1 MTSPTPPSSAPSE
14 GAAPLGRHRAALVL
28 SWVVIGALELSFAAH
43 SASPPA
49 LAWAGAELGLLTLF
63 GILHAALTRG
73 GWQGALSWPG
83 ALAVIALLARAELLL
98 PWARV
103 ASVVLGLPIAA
114 VLARVVHDI
123 GRRLPLWV
131 MVPALALVFSLPIRL
146 IPLGNGRVA
155 KPRAQLLEDLKA
167 PVLAL
172 QPAPRTASGP
182 PVVVL
187 TVDTLRADYASKM
200 SSFERMSARGVS
212 WTHAMSTASWTV
224 PAVASIWTGLMPAE
238 HGAGKRPH
246 GGFSSIGRK
255 NKTIVQELQ
264 GRGYRTAAFVV
275 NPFVASSLGFRRGFD
290 LWLNPDEQVHQPFAL
305 LGDVRSRPGRDGAQ
319 VIDHALR
326 WLDDA
331 PPRGWLLWV
340 HLFDTHL
347 PYTHLPEGHPAAEV
361 KLPGPVRS
369 GELPATPALRKAIR
383 EGYGIEVNAVDV
395 QVHRLLDALEAR
407 GFFEDGTLVFTSD
420 HGEEFWEHRGY
431 EHGHSHHRE
440 VTEIPLVLISPG
452 VSPARGDGIA
462 SLIDIAPTL
471 RAVTGS
477 QPGPGEGRDLRQ
489 TIERERIAK
498 AAGNLYG
505 APQTSA
511 RTHQHKCIETRTAE
525 ATKTVAYHLW
535 VDANEHRKLP
545 ADQAPEVC
553 AAASLLRDVG
563 ETGEAKADVST
574 ELLCALGYVDCGTG
588 SAPGGAP
595 APAPTAGDEA
605 PEAPAP
611 HEAPAAPGD
620 DG

>member
-1 MTSPTPPSSAPSE
+1 MTPPAPSPSAPAP
-14 GAAPLGRHRAALVL
+14 GARPLGRHRAALVL

-49 LAWAGAELGLLTLF
+49 LAWAGAELGLFTLI
-63 GILHAALTRG
+63 GCVHAALTRG

-103 ASVVLGLPIAA
+103 AAVVLGLPIAA
-114 VLARVVHDI
+114 VLARVVHDL
-123 GRRLPLWV
+123 GRRLPLWALT
-131 MVPALALVFSLPIRL
+131 PALALAFALPIRL
-146 IPLGNGRVA
+146 IPLGNGKVA
-155 KPRAQLLEDLKA
+155 KPRTRLLEDLQA
-167 PVLAL
+167 PLIAL
-172 QPAPRTASGP
+172 KPAPRPASGP

-187 TVDTLRADYASKM
+187 TVDTLRGDYAGKM
-200 SSFERMSARGVS
+200 SSFERMSSRGVA

-238 HGAGKRPH
+238 HGAGKRPN
-246 GGFSSIGRK
+246 GGFSPIGRK
-255 NKTIVQELQ
+255 NKTIAQELQ

-290 LWLNPDEQVHQPFAL
+290 RWLNPDEQVHQPFAL

-319 VIDHALR
+319 VIDHAVR
-326 WLDDA
+326 WLEDA
-331 PPRGWLLWV
+331 PPRGWMLWV

-361 KLPGPVRS
+361 LLPGPVRS
-369 GELPATPALRKAIR
+369 GAMPATPALRKAIR
-383 EGYGIEVNAVDV
+383 EGYSIEVNAVDV
-395 QVHRLLDALEAR
+395 QIHRLLDALDAR

-452 VSPARGDGIA
+452 VAPARGEGVA

-489 TIERERIAK
+489 PIEHERIAK

-511 RTHQHKCIETRTAE
+511 RTHQHKCIETRAPE
-525 ATKTVAYHLW
+525 ATRTVAYHLW

-553 AAASLLRDVG
+553 AAATLLRDVG
-563 ETGEAKADVST
+563 ESGEAKADVST
-574 ELLCALGYVDCGTG
+574 ELLCALGYVECG
-588 SAPGGAP
+588 
-595 APAPTAGDEA
+595 
-605 PEAPAP
+605 PEA
-611 HEAPAAPGD
+611 APAAAPPAGADAPDPTPEAQGD
-620 DG
+620 GG